1 MIYISLNIEQIALK
15 KIAAQNAIG
24 NVKPSET
31 LSKNIGNEIK
41 IEQSYEKLYKFV

>member
-15 KIAAQNAIG
+15 KIAAQNATG

-31 LSKNIGNEIK
+31 LSKNIGKIK